1 MISENNY
8 DGVLFDLNGN
18 GIKVATQWVKGD
30 DGLLVL
36 DRNGNGLID
45 DGSELFGQDTPKT
58 FITDTITDGFSALRQ
73 LDHNRDGKI
82 DTNDADFKNIK
93 VWRDINSD
101 GISQEDELFSLEE
114 LKITSLDVETG
125 IKNGHSTF
133 TKEDGT
139 TGKLSDIHFD
149 MDTVHSEYVE
159 HLPLSEEFLQL
170 PNLHGTGT
178 LRDLREAASLSENL
192 HQMILK
198 YSSANTKQEQMD
210 LIETLIYEWAKTDSD
225 FNGMQTMMMKAG
237 FTIVSPTAGSVGI
250 TPSQAKQNPGM
261 LMPDVEALANYT
273 HAIKRGPIID
283 CFLGTET
290 KTVYF
295 WTMDMAKS
303 AIKIINDT
311 YEKIETSL
319 YQGLLLQTRLKPYI
333 DEIDLLID
341 HNSLSI
347 DYHGMEDL
355 FQQVYESNPEK
366 AFIDLAELLVYG
378 NLNDWHNGFSM
389 LSQWAGELNRSGSLN
404 DYLEILG
411 HDVIDALSTQNGTD
425 GDDVLTSTGLL
436 SRDTLNGGKGQDTL
450 IAGSSYTIMNGG
462 EDADVYI
469 FQAAFSDAEIHALDH
484 DIIELKNISIHNLQ
498 YSRNQDD
505 LILNID
511 DKMITIKNIFNL
523 ENNTQ
528 KPLQKIVCSDGEIS
542 IEQIKNHLIQDD
554 GNNNDI
560 IAYYS
565 DDTIHIFDGN
575 HTIDARGGN
584 DTIIIQNG
592 QNQID
597 AGDGNDTI
605 VLMGGNNR
613 AYGGDGDDVIMAG
626 RGEDL
631 LEGGIGSDR
640 YIFQQNFG
648 KDTVLNFNPNQEN
661 HDVLDFS
668 GSLKSTQTQII
679 RQDNDL
685 IIQEK
690 RHPENILTV
699 QNFFEKDGQG

>member
-1 MISENNY
+1 
-8 DGVLFDLNGN
+8 
-18 GIKVATQWVKGD
+18 
-30 DGLLVL
+30 
-36 DRNGNGLID
+36 
-45 DGSELFGQDTPKT
+45 
-58 FITDTITDGFSALRQ
+58 
-73 LDHNRDGKI
+73 
-82 DTNDADFKNIK
+82 
-93 VWRDINSD
+93 
-101 GISQEDELFSLEE
+101 
-114 LKITSLDVETG
+114 
-125 IKNGHSTF
+125 
-133 TKEDGT
+133 
-139 TGKLSDIHFD
+139 
-149 MDTVHSEYVE
+149 
-159 HLPLSEEFLQL
+159 
-170 PNLHGTGT
+170 
-178 LRDLREAASLSENL
+178 
-192 HQMILK
+192 
-198 YSSANTKQEQMD
+198 
-210 LIETLIYEWAKTDSD
+210 
-225 FNGMQTMMMKAG
+225 
-237 FTIVSPTAGSVGI
+237 
-250 TPSQAKQNPGM
+250 
-261 LMPDVEALANYT
+261 
-273 HAIKRGPIID
+273 
-283 CFLGTET
+283 
-290 KTVYF
+290 
-295 WTMDMAKS
+295 
-303 AIKIINDT
+303 
-311 YEKIETSL
+311 
-319 YQGLLLQTRLKPYI
+319 
-333 DEIDLLID
+333 
-341 HNSLSI
+341 
-347 DYHGMEDL
+347 
-355 FQQVYESNPEK
+355 
-366 AFIDLAELLVYG
+366 DLAELLVYG

-462 EDADVYI
+462 EDADIYV
-469 FQAAFSDAEIHALDH
+469 FDGDFGSAEIHALDN
-484 DIIELKNISIHNLQ
+484 DMIELKNISIHNLQ

-511 DKMITIKNIFNL
+511 DKSITIKNIFNL

-597 AGDGNDTI
+597 AGDGNDMI
-605 VLMGGNNR
+605 VLMDGNNH

-648 KDTVLNFNPNQEN
+648 KDTVLNFNPNQADK
-661 HDVLDFS
+661 DVLDFS
-668 GSLKSTQTQII
+668 GSLKSTQTKII

-699 QNFFEKDGQG
+699 QNFFEKDGQGDYAVQEIIFKDKSLDIDAIKTAVQQDSWGNDTLYAYAKGDILTGNFGHDLLIGNIGNDTLLGEMGNDTLNGNAGDDVLIGGIGHDTLHGGVGNDVLNGGFGNDIYIFNKGDGCDSINDLGGNDTLKISANLSELWFAKEGKNLQISLIGSEDAITIKNAFSLLHRIESIETEDGRSISYKEVNNIINTQNGFAYDSHLSGSLNDQMLEFNQTHGIL